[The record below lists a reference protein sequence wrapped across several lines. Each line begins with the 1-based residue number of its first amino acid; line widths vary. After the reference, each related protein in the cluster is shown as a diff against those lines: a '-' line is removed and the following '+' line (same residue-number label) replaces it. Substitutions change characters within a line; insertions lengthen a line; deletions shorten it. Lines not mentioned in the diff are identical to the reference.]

1 MVTLLLPGMALVHC
15 VPSDIASGLF
25 GAEKYCEMLLRE
37 KTGQR
42 LYLFNLT
49 FLVNRS
55 KQNFSF
61 QEFEKCNTAKI

>member
-49 FLVNRS
+49 FFG
-55 KQNFSF
+55 K
-61 QEFEKCNTAKI
+61 

>member
-25 GAEKYCEMLLRE
+25 GAEKHCEMLLGK
-37 KTGQR
+37 KTGQW

-49 FLVNRS
+49 FLVNGS

-61 QEFEKCNTAKI
+61 QESERFNTTVC